1 MFDGFRPH
9 HAARIA
15 VTLAAAWALLLTGG
29 WEPAAA
35 GVPGS
40 RFPAPKAWTSRV
52 IGLHPT
58 NAVLV
63 GFVDPRGQLTTW
75 FFEWGK
81 TARYGNAPE
90 PNEEELIGS
99 RNDEVAEGLTRLAPG
114 TVYHYRLVANSRG
127 GTSYGKDKTFRTPRR

>member
-1 MFDGFRPH
+1 MLDGFRSH

-15 VTLAAAWALLLTGG
+15 VALAAAWALLLTGG

-35 GVPGS
+35 GVSKGGP
-40 RFPAPKAWTSRV
+40 PAPRAWTSRV
-52 IGLHPT
+52 IGLHAT

-63 GFVDPRGQLTTW
+63 GFVNPRGQLTTW

-90 PNEEELIGS
+90 LNEEELTGS
-99 RNDEVAEGLTRLAPG
+99 RNDEVAEGLTRLQPG
-114 TVYHYRLVANSRG
+114 TVYHYRLVAHSRG